1 MSTEEL
7 YKLYCECGYKV
18 STDSRTIPE
27 GAVFFALRGENF
39 DGNEYALKALEAGA
53 AYAVVNADAFM
64 SKAAKTP
71 PSEPSARSK
80 GPVCGP
86 QGAAST
92 GIASPKAD
100 APLPMTG
107 GGMVALQHTSNSRII
122 PVQDPFEALQALA
135 IRHREALGIPVIGLT
150 GTNGKTTTKELIAA
164 ALGAKYRVA
173 ATKGNLNNDIGVP
186 LTLLSIPVDAEIA
199 VVEMGANHPDDI
211 AKLVKV
217 SRPDYGYITNVGKA
231 HLLGFGSYEGVLAAK
246 TELYKWLGSHRGS
259 LMFVNTDHP
268 DLAAAA
274 RRQACHQWEFSRA
287 SMKAELLPATSENPF
302 LAMRVGD
309 SEIHTKLV
317 GAYNADNVLAALSIA
332 EYFGVKR
339 TDAIAAI
346 EAYTPAN
353 SRSQLEKTA
362 RNTLIVDAYNA
373 NPTSM
378 GLAIDNLTAL
388 RSERR
393 IALLGDMRE
402 LGDASVEE
410 HKNIVRKLI
419 AAGLESYLA
428 GEEFGKAVK
437 ELGIVPGDSSQCIAG
452 LFPGSDA
459 LADYIAAR
467 HELFSGATILVK
479 GSRGIRMEKVLPE
492 L

>member
-7 YKLYCECGYKV
+7 YKLYCECGCKV
-18 STDSRTIPE
+18 STDSRTIPA
-27 GAVFFALRGENF
+27 GAMFFALRGENF
-39 DGNEYALKALEAGA
+39 DGNEYAVKALEAGA
-53 AYAVVNADAFM
+53 AYAVVNDDAFGG
-64 SKAAKTP
+64 KAAETP
-71 PSEPSARSK
+71 PSLK
-80 GPVCGP
+80 G
-86 QGAAST
+86 AL
-92 GIASPKAD
+92 
-100 APLPMTG
+100 PLAG
-107 GGMVALQHTSNSRII
+107 GGRVALQHTTERVI
-122 PVQDPFEALQALA
+122 PVPDPFQALQALA
-135 IRHREALGIPVIGLT
+135 IHHRKVLGIPVIGLT

-164 ALGAKYRVA
+164 ALGAKFKVA

-186 LTLLSIPVDAEIA
+186 LTLLSIPADAEIA

-217 SRPDYGYITNVGKA
+217 SQPDYGYITNVGKA

-246 TELYKWLGSHRGS
+246 TELYKWLGAHRGS
-259 LMFVNTDHP
+259 LIFVNTDHP

-274 RRQACHQWEFSRA
+274 RKQACHQWEFSRG
-287 SMKAELLPATSENPF
+287 SMKVELLPTTAENPF

-339 TDAIAAI
+339 ADAIAAI

-378 GLAIDNLTAL
+378 GLAIDNLAAIQSDCKL
-388 RSERR
+388 
-393 IALLGDMRE
+393 ALLGDMRE

-419 AAGLESYLA
+419 ASGLKSYLV
-428 GEEFGKAVK
+428 GEEFGKALS
-437 ELGIVPGDSSQCIAG
+437 ELGIVPGSDPLILGCF
-452 LFPGSDA
+452 LTSDA
-459 LADYIAAR
+459 LAEYISGHQAS
-467 HELFSGATILVK
+467 FSRATILVK

>member
-1 MSTEEL
+1 MSTEDL
-7 YKLYCECGYKV
+7 YKLYCECGYQV
-18 STDSRTIPE
+18 STDSRTIPA
-27 GAVFFALRGENF
+27 GAIFFALRGENF

-53 AYAVVNADAFM
+53 SYAVVNADAWP
-64 SKAAKTP
+64 A
-71 PSEPSARSK
+71 ARSK

-92 GIASPKAD
+92 GIASPKANAAID
-100 APLPMTG
+100 
-107 GGMVALQHTSNSRII
+107 LQHTPVRVPDSRLI
-122 PVQDPFEALQALA
+122 PVEDPFQALQALA
-135 IRHREALGIPVIGLT
+135 IHHRKVLGIPVIGLT

-164 ALGAKYRVA
+164 ALGAKFKVA

-186 LTLLSIPVDAEIA
+186 LTLLSIPQDAEIA

-217 SRPDYGYITNVGKA
+217 SQPDYGYITNVGKA

-259 LMFVNTDHP
+259 LIFVNTDHA

-274 RRQACHQWEFSRA
+274 RKEACHQWEFSRV
-287 SMKAELLPATSENPF
+287 SMKAEILPATAENPF
-302 LAMRVGD
+302 LAIRVGD
-309 SEIHTKLV
+309 SEIHTRLV
-317 GAYNADNVLAALSIA
+317 GAYNTDNVLAALSIA

-339 TDAIAAI
+339 ADAIAAI
-346 EAYTPAN
+346 EAYTPSN
-353 SRSQLEKTA
+353 SRSQLEKTE

-378 GLAIDNLTAL
+378 GLAVDNLASIQSDSKL
-388 RSERR
+388 
-393 IALLGDMRE
+393 ALLGDMRE
-402 LGDASVEE
+402 LGEASVEE

-419 AAGLESYLA
+419 ASGLKSYLV
-428 GEEFGKAVK
+428 GEEFGKALS
-437 ELGIVPGDSSQCIAG
+437 ELGIIPGAGQLIAG
-452 LFPGSDA
+452 CFPSSDS
-459 LADYIAAR
+459 LADYISGHR
-467 HELFSGATILVK
+467 EEFSGATVLVK
-479 GSRGIRMEKVLPE
+479 GSRGIRMEKALPE